1 MSRLPGRAGWLKTYG
16 TPEEILVPNNYTVAV
31 FNGTTGKEEGRNVL
45 YATSK
50 GKPGHL
56 NVIDLEDYKLSRSIP
71 IGPSESSWAHTTA
84 PDGTLFLAA
93 DGGGQGCGVTH
104 RLLTSLCKWHSSTA
118 SRFRTALPRMNRAA
132 CMSEP
137 IPAAKCISMTRLPSK
152 PKIMAA
158 SSGRLTR
165 NMYAP
170 LLIRAAI
177 YMQVPRIS
185 RSYA

>member
-1 MSRLPGRAGWLKTYG
+1 M
-16 TPEEILVPNNYTVAV
+16 
-31 FNGTTGKEEGRNVL
+31 FNGTTGKEEGCNVL

-56 NVIDLEDYKLSRSIP
+56 NVIDLEDYKLFAEHSDRTLR
-71 IGPSESSWAHTTA
+71 SSWAHTTA

-93 DGGGQGCGVTH
+93 DGGGARLWSYSPVTH
-104 RLLTSLCKWHSSTA
+104 VPVQVAQFDGQSVPNSITTDEQGRVYVGTYPGGKVYQYDPATKQTKDYGRVIGSLDQEYV
-118 SRFRTALPRMNRAA
+118 R
-132 CMSEP
+132 
-137 IPAAKCISMTRLPSK
+137 
-152 PKIMAA
+152 
-158 SSGRLTR
+158 
-165 NMYAP
+165 P